1 VPWHLAA
8 LAAGQHAVSAGESP
22 GRKPSLLSTGARASP
37 VPMQQ
42 QFLQSVPVS
51 KPSCL
56 PLSQRLANPSRG
68 STDQGAWGTTELASK
83 RQRRRG
89 RPWRELRSAEQKPAG
104 EGTPD
109 RTLRL
114 RTASPASSA
123 AAGRGKASAS
133 RMATGMSAFR
143 PLPPEGP
150 DLLGLACSGNFI

>member
-1 VPWHLAA
+1 MPWHLAA

-22 GRKPSLLSTGARASP
+22 GRKPSVMSTGARASP
-37 VPMQQ
+37 VPTQQ

-89 RPWRELRSAEQKPAG
+89 RPWRELRSAEQKP
-104 EGTPD
+104 E
-109 RTLRL
+109 RNSRSTLCL

-150 DLLGLACSGNFI
+150 DLLGLACFGNFI